1 MPSSVFRRRSVV
13 AALLAASV
21 TGLAACGGGSDPLAE
36 DASAQVAP
44 AGGGTIVVGSANF
57 LENELLAQM
66 YAQALTKA
74 GFSVETKLN
83 VGSRE
88 ILFAAMKEGSIDVL
102 PEYNGALLSYL
113 DAKGTSTTTETVDAA
128 LTKLLPSGL
137 AVLDPSTAQDKDTVA
152 VSKATAA
159 KNNLTSI
166 ADLKAVAPS
175 MNFGGAPEDKTRYQG
190 LVGLQKVYG
199 LNFKSFR
206 SLDTAGPLTI
216 NALDR
221 GRVDAAILY
230 STTPEIEQ
238 RGFVALTDPQ
248 NVFGVQNVIPLITS
262 AKVPEK
268 ARAVLND
275 ISKALDTT
283 TLTELN
289 AQVQIDQK
297 SAADVAG
304 AWLQEK
310 GLG

>member
-1 MPSSVFRRRSVV
+1 M
-13 AALLAASV
+13 
-21 TGLAACGGGSDPLAE
+21 
-36 DASAQVAP
+36 
-44 AGGGTIVVGSANF
+44 
-57 LENELLAQM
+57 
-66 YAQALTKA
+66 
-74 GFSVETKLN
+74 
-83 VGSRE
+83 
-88 ILFAAMKEGSIDVL
+88 L

-113 DAKGTSTTTETVDAA
+113 DAKDTSTTTETVDAA

-159 KNNLTSI
+159 RNNLTSI
-166 ADLKAVAPS
+166 ADLKAVALDELRR
-175 MNFGGAPEDKTRYQG
+175 GPEDKTRYQG

-238 RGFVALTDPQ
+238 RGFVALTDPE